1 MARIMIVEDERVLA
15 KNVAEKLTAHGHEV
29 RVVHTGRESLPAF
42 SEMVPDVVLLDIRLP
57 DADGLKLLP
66 QMKAESPLTNFIVV
80 TAHGSERIAVEAMK
94 NGAAEYL
101 TKPVDLDELQLVV
114 ARLVE
119 HQQISD
125 NLFLL
130 KHREEQSSGLDR
142 ILGKSESIELIRQAV
157 RRLTR
162 PGVLDRGD
170 PPTVLIMGETGT
182 GKDLVA
188 RAIHY
193 QGPRRG
199 RPFIHVNCT
208 ALPASLFESE
218 LFGHVRGAFTSA
230 QQAKRGL
237 FEVAQGGTLFLD
249 EIGHMEADIQAKLLH
264 AIEHREIRPVGG
276 TQTRPMNVHVVAA
289 TNCDLP
295 AAVERGEFR
304 RDLYHRLR
312 VVEII
317 VPPLRERREDIVLLA
332 NHFLAMH
339 CSKFGLGRRR
349 FTDDASR
356 ALQECDW
363 RGNVRELSHLIES
376 CVLQADSETID
387 RAQLP
392 LLSDMRT
399 PDVSLGLPHGRVINM
414 DFEKGRPTLDEVEHA
429 ILVAAFE
436 YTGQNLSRAARLL
449 GITREAL
456 RYRLNKSMEAARE
469 SV

>member
-1 MARIMIVEDERVLA
+1 MARLLVVEDERVLA
-15 KNVAEKLTAHGHEV
+15 KNVAEKLSAHGHEV
-29 RVVHTGRESLPAF
+29 RVVHTGREAMPAF
-42 SEMVPDVVLLDIRLP
+42 SAMVPDVVLLDIRLP

-66 QMKAESPLTNFIVV
+66 QMKSESPLTNFIVV
-80 TAHGSERIAVEAMK
+80 TAHGNERIAVEAMK
-94 NGAAEYL
+94 CGAAEYL
-101 TKPVDLDELQLVV
+101 TKPVDLDELQMVV

-119 HQQISD
+119 QQQISD

-130 KHREEQSSGLDR
+130 KTREEQSSGIDR
-142 ILGKSESIELIRQAV
+142 ILGSSSAIDSIRQSI

-162 PGVLDRGD
+162 AGVLDRVD
-170 PPTVLIMGETGT
+170 PPTVLIVGETGT

-193 QGPRRG
+193 QGPRKT

-208 ALPASLFESE
+208 ALPSTLFESE

-230 QQAKRGL
+230 AQAKRGL
-237 FEVAQGGTLFLD
+237 FEVAQGGTIFLD
-249 EIGHMEADIQAKLLH
+249 EIGHMEADMQAKLLH

-276 TQTRPMNVHVVAA
+276 TQTRPMNVHVIAA
-289 TNCDLP
+289 TNRDLP

-312 VVEII
+312 VVEMEI
-317 VPPLRERREDIVLLA
+317 PPLRQRREDIPILA
-332 NHFLAMH
+332 DHFLNVH
-339 CSKFGLGRRR
+339 CARFGLEARQ
-349 FTDDASR
+349 FSDEAHT
-356 ALQECDW
+356 ALSQCEW

-376 CVLQADSETID
+376 CVLQADSKVID
-387 RAQLP
+387 RRHLP
-392 LLSDMRT
+392 MASDMRT
-399 PDVSLGLPHGRVINM
+399 PDVSLELPHGRVINM

-456 RYRLNKSMEAARE
+456 RYRLNKFLEGARQRA
-469 SV
+469 